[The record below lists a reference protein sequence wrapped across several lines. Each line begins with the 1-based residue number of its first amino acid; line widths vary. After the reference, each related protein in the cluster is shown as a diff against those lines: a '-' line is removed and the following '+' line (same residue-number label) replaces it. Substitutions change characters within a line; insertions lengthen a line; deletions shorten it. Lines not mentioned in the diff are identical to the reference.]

1 LQIMIAG
8 GGAVGTKLAVYLS
21 QRGEKVTLVDR
32 DKNRCDWV
40 SKHSDAIVYQGNVLD
55 PGILSEAEIT
65 KVDCLVVALGN
76 DDIARE
82 LVRLAKS
89 QFGVPRIIAVSK
101 DSEGKVKME
110 KLGAESVVCMEEV
123 VINEIKDLLRR
134 RGHRVLHIDSNEQ
147 YRIEQVTVRA
157 TSSMLGKRISS
168 LENKLARI
176 VGIVRA
182 GTFLFPGD
190 EMMLQM
196 GDQVIVIGAEAGVT
210 KVCAQIEA

>member
-1 LQIMIAG
+1 MQIMIAG
-8 GGAVGTKLAVYLS
+8 GGVVGTKLAVYLS
-21 QRGEKVTLVDR
+21 HSGEKVTLVDR

-55 PGILSEAEIT
+55 PAILSEAEIT
-65 KVDCLVVALGN
+65 KADSLIIALGN
-76 DDIARE
+76 DGFTRE

-101 DSEGKVKME
+101 DSEGKEKME
-110 KLGAESVVCMEEV
+110 RLGAESVVCTEEV
-123 VINEIKDLLRR
+123 VIDEIKDLLRR
-134 RGHRVLHIDSNEQ
+134 RGHRVLYTDSNGE
-147 YRIEQVTVRA
+147 YRIEEVTVRA
-157 TSSMLGKRISS
+157 TSSMLGKRISA
-168 LENKLARI
+168 LENKLAKV

-182 GTFLFPGD
+182 GTFFFPRD
-190 EMMLQM
+190 EMLQM